1 MVQLLLQ
8 KVKDFPWILQLLISR
23 PGDEAFKI
31 LGKLRGD
38 HRMLL
43 QWKDLDQMVNM
54 LTRGNVQRIENQI
67 HLTYWLM
74 ASL

>member
-23 PGDEAFKI
+23 LKDEAFKI
-31 LGKLRGD
+31 LRELRGD
-38 HRMLL
+38 HRM

-54 LTRGNVQRIENQI
+54 LTRGICKE
-67 HLTYWLM
+67 
-74 ASL
+74 